1 MYIHM
6 YLCICTYTSLQ
17 DSTFGLHLCTA
28 DPCSALSYLAQLT
41 DLIFLIPLI
50 GVALVCRWMFAEDS
64 SAKSAS
70 ASKIHGTSNYNR

>member
-6 YLCICTYTSLQ
+6 YLYEFMCMILQ
-17 DSTFGLHLCTA
+17 DSTFVMHLCTA

-41 DLIFLIPLI
+41 DFVFLIPLI
-50 GVALVCRWMFAEDS
+50 GVVLVCRWMFAEDS